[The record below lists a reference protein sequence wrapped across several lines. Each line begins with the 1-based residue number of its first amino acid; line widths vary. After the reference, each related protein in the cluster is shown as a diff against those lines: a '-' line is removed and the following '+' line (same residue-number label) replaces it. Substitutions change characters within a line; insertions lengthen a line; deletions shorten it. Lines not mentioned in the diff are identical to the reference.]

1 MTERLYYDDA
11 YLTSFDA
18 RVTDCTPDEDT
29 YLVRLDRSAF
39 YPTSGGQ
46 PYDTGTLGGANILDV
61 FVENGD
67 VFHRT
72 DAPLRVGSEVH
83 GEIDWPRR
91 FDHMQQH
98 CGEHMLANAVW
109 RQLGG
114 HVIGLHLGAEVSSI
128 DADLPGGR
136 TRVTEEELR
145 ALEDAVNENI
155 QRDVPVVC
163 SFPDEDDAEK
173 HAPAQAAHGERA
185 HTHRRHRRF

>member
-1 MTERLYYDDA
+1 M
-11 YLTSFDA
+11 
-18 RVTDCTPDEDT
+18 
-29 YLVRLDRSAF
+29 
-39 YPTSGGQ
+39 
-46 PYDTGTLGGANILDV
+46 
-61 FVENGD
+61 FVQNGD

-72 DAPLRVGSEVH
+72 DAPLSVGSEVH

-136 TRVTEEELR
+136 TRITEEELR
-145 ALEDAVNENI
+145 ALEDAVNETYSAT
-155 QRDVPVVC
+155 C
-163 SFPDEDDAEK
+163 LSFA
-173 HAPAQAAHGERA
+173 RSR
-185 HTHRRHRRF
+185 TRRRSNACPCASRPR